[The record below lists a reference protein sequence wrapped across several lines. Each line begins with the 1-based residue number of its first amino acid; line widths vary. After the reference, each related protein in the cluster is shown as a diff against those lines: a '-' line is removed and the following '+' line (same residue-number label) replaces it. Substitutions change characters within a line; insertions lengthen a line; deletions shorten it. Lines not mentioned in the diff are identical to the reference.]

1 MMYIR
6 YLRDSPIDVQEQIFS
21 ILRNVAESPEGID
34 MIFKNIPM
42 ETLLGHIT
50 SASTSSSDDVVL
62 QATYLLAN
70 LINGSEL
77 QQSQIASHPQLL
89 NNLRTCLAEGKNEVK
104 RPATSCIF
112 QLARNSKGRR
122 AIIEAGIISTLR
134 HLCEW
139 SSNSGVSPSSSVS
152 VGLTGGGLSGRG
164 ISPGGRNWGSTMG
177 MSIGG
182 SHSLAQWGGSSHTLP
197 HYPYGNFHHHHH
209 HYHHYHHHTHSSI
222 YQPHSAAH
230 QHGTTAMEDD
240 KEVIQ
245 NARAALDWLDTYV

>member
-1 MMYIR
+1 
-6 YLRDSPIDVQEQIFS
+6 
-21 ILRNVAESPEGID
+21 VAESPEGID

-50 SASTSSSDDVVL
+50 GASTSSSDDVVL

-89 NNLRTCLAEGKNEVK
+89 NNLRTCLAEGKNEIK
-104 RPATSCIF
+104 RPATSCIY

-139 SSNSGVSPSSSVS
+139 SHPGVSPSSPIS
-152 VGLTGGGLSGRG
+152 VGLIGGGLSGRG
-164 ISPGGRNWGSTMG
+164 MSPGGRNWGSTTG

-182 SHSLAQWGGSSHTLP
+182 SHSVSHAHAHWGGSSHMLP
-197 HYPYGNFHHHHH
+197 HYPYGGFHHHHH
-209 HYHHYHHHTHSSI
+209 HHHHHHVHAHAHSSI